1 MFRISSLKLIS
12 EENETDTIFD
22 TNKQHILYYAG
33 NSKGKTVFFKVLN
46 YMLGSSDTINQIDGL
61 QNIVSAEIK
70 FIFDDIN
77 LYVIRYLDNK
87 EKIKYSLNNKDY
99 ISIKLDHY
107 KELLKQY
114 LNKNIYNNVIER
126 FCSIVGNMPTIRSFI
141 FLNYIDENN
150 IGDPKRIFPNAFDY
164 RYFSRIRDTI
174 IFLFNDNA
182 TDIANQQ
189 TLLKELS
196 KQQDDIKIYKIAY
209 EQYFDRIKESFNI
222 LKIDYKPSSSL
233 NELYKIYIDY
243 KNENK
248 FKSSKIKKNLD
259 QLLQKEYELK
269 DELNNITIL
278 HELINKGKSKYK
290 DNIALL
296 NLLKQITPNSKEYNK
311 YHNTLISIIEKNQS
325 NLFIF
330 TSSNLN
336 RKKTFINNSL
346 NKLQIEIKNYMNSVN
361 NIDYK
366 TYTDNISIIEICFK
380 NLFEI
385 SSESNMDKLDEI
397 KALTKKI
404 DNLKKDFNQNSVS
417 YLNERLNNF
426 YKNNLMEIDFIKKD
440 TQFYDLKFR
449 FDPYKVSIVTSK
461 NNTDFFSG
469 SKARATVLQASF
481 MLIVHEYIQN
491 NFPDLPVLPLLMFDT
506 IDQPFEKSNY
516 NAFYHQFIEYAEQLG
531 IQTILT
537 TKTEIDNVPD
547 NIELIKDREFNKFFD
562 E

>member
-12 EENETDTIFD
+12 EENETDIFFN
-22 TNKQHILYYAG
+22 TNKKHILYYAG

-189 TLLKELS
+189 ILLKELS
-196 KQQDDIKIYKIAY
+196 KQQDDIKSCKIAY
-209 EQYFDRIKESFNI
+209 KQYFDRIKESFNI

-243 KNENK
+243 KNEYK

-269 DELNNITIL
+269 DELNNIMIL

-336 RKKTFINNSL
+336 KKKTFINNSL
-346 NKLQIEIKNYMNSVN
+346 NKLQIEIKTYMNSVN

-366 TYTDNISIIEICFK
+366 AYTDIISIIEICFK

-404 DNLKKDFNQNSVS
+404 DNLKKDFNHNSVS
-417 YLNERLNNF
+417 YLNKRLNNF

-449 FDPYKVSIVTSK
+449 FDPYKVSIITSK

-506 IDQPFEKSNY
+506 IDQPFEKNNY
-516 NAFYHQFIEYAEQLG
+516 NAFYYQFIEYAEQLG

-547 NIELIKDREFNKFFD
+547 NVELIKDREFNKFFD

>member
-61 QNIVSAEIK
+61 QNIVSVEIK

-189 TLLKELS
+189 ILLRELS
-196 KQQDDIKIYKIAY
+196 KQQNDIKSYKITY
-209 EQYFDRIKESFNI
+209 EQYLDRIKESFNI

-269 DELNNITIL
+269 DI
-278 HELINKGKSKYK
+278 
-290 DNIALL
+290 
-296 NLLKQITPNSKEYNK
+296 
-311 YHNTLISIIEKNQS
+311 
-325 NLFIF
+325 
-330 TSSNLN
+330 
-336 RKKTFINNSL
+336 
-346 NKLQIEIKNYMNSVN
+346 
-361 NIDYK
+361 
-366 TYTDNISIIEICFK
+366 
-380 NLFEI
+380 
-385 SSESNMDKLDEI
+385 
-397 KALTKKI
+397 
-404 DNLKKDFNQNSVS
+404 
-417 YLNERLNNF
+417 
-426 YKNNLMEIDFIKKD
+426 
-440 TQFYDLKFR
+440 
-449 FDPYKVSIVTSK
+449 
-461 NNTDFFSG
+461 
-469 SKARATVLQASF
+469 
-481 MLIVHEYIQN
+481 
-491 NFPDLPVLPLLMFDT
+491 
-506 IDQPFEKSNY
+506 
-516 NAFYHQFIEYAEQLG
+516 
-531 IQTILT
+531 
-537 TKTEIDNVPD
+537 
-547 NIELIKDREFNKFFD
+547 
-562 E
+562 

>member
-1 MFRISSLKLIS
+1 M
-12 EENETDTIFD
+12 
-22 TNKQHILYYAG
+22 
-33 NSKGKTVFFKVLN
+33 
-46 YMLGSSDTINQIDGL
+46 
-61 QNIVSAEIK
+61 
-70 FIFDDIN
+70 
-77 LYVIRYLDNK
+77 
-87 EKIKYSLNNKDY
+87 
-99 ISIKLDHY
+99 
-107 KELLKQY
+107 
-114 LNKNIYNNVIER
+114 
-126 FCSIVGNMPTIRSFI
+126 
-141 FLNYIDENN
+141 
-150 IGDPKRIFPNAFDY
+150 
-164 RYFSRIRDTI
+164 
-174 IFLFNDNA
+174 
-182 TDIANQQ
+182 
-189 TLLKELS
+189 
-196 KQQDDIKIYKIAY
+196 
-209 EQYFDRIKESFNI
+209 
-222 LKIDYKPSSSL
+222 
-233 NELYKIYIDY
+233 
-243 KNENK
+243 
-248 FKSSKIKKNLD
+248 
-259 QLLQKEYELK
+259 
-269 DELNNITIL
+269 
-278 HELINKGKSKYK
+278 
-290 DNIALL
+290 L
-296 NLLKQITPNSKEYNK
+296 NLLKQITPNSKEYNQ

-336 RKKTFINNSL
+336 KKKTFINNSL

-417 YLNERLNNF
+417 YLNKRLNNF

-440 TQFYDLKFR
+440 TQFYDLQFR

-516 NAFYHQFIEYAEQLG
+516 NAFYHQFIEYAELLG

-547 NIELIKDREFNKFFD
+547 KVELIKDREFNKFFD